1 MKTQPRHTRLALVV
15 LLAATLGVH
24 PLAAITYI
32 SVEPIPNRDVVGQDA
47 LATLLSAGYPHL
59 ERWSQRLLDDC
70 GMVQNVI
77 DVLTANGAI
86 STVNSGNTTFRVA
99 AGGFEAVTNPSFV
112 ATVRDSGH
120 DAVSEEDVNVLD
132 NALGY
137 VLNQGGTAHFSPDNA
152 KAYSFPL
159 DYAVVTFAGT
169 LTGTEAKAFFDYL
182 GTIDFAL
189 WGGLFAGFTQIDF
202 EDSPTNNSMLFLK
215 PAATKR
221 RFIDGLSTAARTSTG
236 ATYVTLNNR
245 GEPTTAK
252 AGIAFPGNDWIAFPA
267 GDQYLTNLNNPSPQ
281 LLAALGSLRQQ
292 HLQAVADLLEALNRN
307 KVDQYLTHQ
316 FTCPAR

>member
-1 MKTQPRHTRLALVV
+1 M
-15 LLAATLGVH
+15 
-24 PLAAITYI
+24 
-32 SVEPIPNRDVVGQDA
+32 
-47 LATLLSAGYPHL
+47 
-59 ERWSQRLLDDC
+59 
-70 GMVQNVI
+70 
-77 DVLTANGAI
+77 
-86 STVNSGNTTFRVA
+86 A

-112 ATVRDSGH
+112 ATVRDSGR

-152 KAYSFPL
+152 KAYAFSL

-169 LTGTEAKAFFDYL
+169 LTGTEAKAFFDYV

-202 EDSPTNNSMLFLK
+202 DDSPTNNSMLFLK

-221 RFIDGLSTAARTSTG
+221 RFIDGLSTAAAPLTG
-236 ATYVTLNNR
+236 ATYFPLNNS

-281 LLAALGSLRQQ
+281 LLAALASLRLQ
-292 HLQAVADLLEALNRN
+292 HLQAVADLLEALDRN
-307 KVDQYLTHQ
+307 KVDQYLNHQ
-316 FTCPAR
+316 FSCPAS